1 MTTKYIRRKTVEECP
16 HCGDE
21 VKLKWLFEVQQCQS
35 CQVPILPCS
44 ICEHGFIEDECETH
58 MNCHTCPLDALLKE
72 AWIDKVMSTVYS
84 TDSDKSYYSNVHFL
98 RTLPIE
104 KMEGMYNDWN
114 GCEALDEF
122 DELDLL
128 KFDED

>member
-1 MTTKYIRRKTVEECP
+1 
-16 HCGDE
+16 
-21 VKLKWLFEVQQCQS
+21 
-35 CQVPILPCS
+35 
-44 ICEHGFIEDECETH
+44 
-58 MNCHTCPLDALLKE
+58 MNCSTCPLDELLKE

-84 TDSDKSYYSNVHFL
+84 TDSDKSHDSNVIFL

-104 KMEGMYNDWN
+104 EMERMYNDWN

-128 KFDED
+128 KDED